1 MSSDLRLLAI
11 TAGRGGTGKST
22 LTYGVAHTL
31 RAEKGMPDVAMLD
44 LDPQAGLTTRAGKA
58 PVADPTLAEPVDVFG
73 LTLYR
78 GGRGLSHAT
87 DQEVAEHIARAIT
100 EGTPERVVIA
110 DMPPALHDRV
120 HRLVFERD
128 DTFVLGAI
136 RCEPDS
142 FHSMN
147 ELVAQVTR
155 AGRPYML
162 VPTFHAK
169 KNAQNATLLALQS
182 QHQGHV
188 TETLI
193 PQDNKAVD
201 CVLSRE
207 PVSRFA
213 RRSKIALA
221 ISALLDEV
229 LATESAD
236 GAASLTAVP
245 AEA

>member
-1 MSSDLRLLAI
+1 MSDLRILAVA
-11 TAGRGGTGKST
+11 AGRGGTGKST
-22 LTYGVAHTL
+22 LTFGIAHTL
-31 RAEKGMPDVAMLD
+31 RELKGMGDVAMLD

-58 PVADPTLAEPVDVFG
+58 PVADPIHEPPVDVFG
-73 LTLYR
+73 IALYR
-78 GGRGLSHAT
+78 AGRGLAHAT
-87 DQEVAEHIARAIT
+87 DAQIAAHIDRAVAE
-100 EGTPERVVIA
+100 GSPDRVVVA

-120 HRLVFERD
+120 HRLIFERD
-128 DTFVLGAI
+128 DAFVLGAI

-147 ELVAQVTR
+147 ELVAQVGR
-155 AGRPYML
+155 AGRPYVL

-201 CVLSRE
+201 CVLTRQ
-207 PVSRFA
+207 PVTRFA
-213 RRSKIALA
+213 KKAKISLA

-229 LATESAD
+229 LATETVDARS
-236 GAASLTAVP
+236 
-245 AEA
+245 

>member
-1 MSSDLRLLAI
+1 MSDLRIIAVA
-11 TAGRGGTGKST
+11 AGRGGTGKST
-22 LTYGVAHTL
+22 LTFGIAHTL
-31 RAEKGMPDVAMLD
+31 RELKGMSDVAMLD
-44 LDPQAGLTTRAGKA
+44 LDPQAGLTTRAGKP
-58 PVADPTLAEPVDVFG
+58 PVADPTHEPPVDVFG
-73 LTLYR
+73 IALYR
-78 GGRGLSHAT
+78 GGRGLAHAT
-87 DQEVAEHIARAIT
+87 DAELARHIDRT
-100 EGTPERVVIA
+100 LSDGSLDRVVVA

-147 ELVAQVTR
+147 ELVAQIGR

-201 CVLSRE
+201 CVLTRQ
-207 PVSRFA
+207 PVTRFA
-213 RRSKIALA
+213 KKSKIALA
-221 ISALLDEV
+221 ISNLLDEV
-229 LATESAD
+229 LATETVD
-236 GAASLTAVP
+236 GRS
-245 AEA
+245 

>member
-1 MSSDLRLLAI
+1 MSDLRILAVA
-11 TAGRGGTGKST
+11 AGRGGTGKST
-22 LTYGVAHTL
+22 LTYGIAHAL
-31 RAEKGMPDVAMLD
+31 LELKGMEDVAMLD
-44 LDPQAGLTTRAGKA
+44 LDPQAGLTTRTGKT
-58 PVADPTLAEPVDVFG
+58 PVADPVREEPVEVFG
-73 LTLYR
+73 ITLYR
-78 GGRGLSHAT
+78 GGRGLAHAT
-87 DQEVAEHIARAIT
+87 DAEVARHIERAVSD
-100 EGTPERVVIA
+100 GSPDRVVIA

-128 DTFVLGAI
+128 DAFVLGAI

-147 ELVAQVTR
+147 ELVAQVGR

-162 VPTFHAK
+162 VPTFHAR
-169 KNAQNATLLALQS
+169 KNSQNATLLALQA

-201 CVLSRE
+201 CVLTRQ
-207 PVSRFA
+207 PVTRFA
-213 RRSKIALA
+213 RKSKIALA

-229 LATESAD
+229 LATETVETRS
-236 GAASLTAVP
+236 
-245 AEA
+245 

>member
-1 MSSDLRLLAI
+1 MSELNLIAVS
-11 TAGRGGTGKST
+11 AGRGGTGKST
-22 LTYGVAHTL
+22 LTYGIAHTL
-31 RAEKGMPDVAMLD
+31 LAEKGMTDVAMLD
-44 LDPQAGLTTRAGKA
+44 LDPQAGLTTRAGKT
-58 PVADPTLAEPVDVFG
+58 PVAEPTKADAVEVFG
-73 LTLYR
+73 ITLYR
-78 GGRGLSHAT
+78 GGRGLSQAT
-87 DQEVAEHIARAIT
+87 DKELARHIARAVS
-100 EGTPERVVIA
+100 EGSSDRVVIA

-128 DTFVLGAI
+128 DSYVLGAI

-147 ELVAQVTR
+147 ELVAQAVR

-162 VPTFHAK
+162 VPTFYAK

-182 QHQGHV
+182 QHEGHV

-201 CVLSRE
+201 CVLSKQ
-207 PVSRFA
+207 PVSRYA
-213 RRSKIALA
+213 PRSKVALA

-229 LATESAD
+229 LATETDAEAASTA
-236 GAASLTAVP
+236 GAARRRA
-245 AEA
+245 

>member
-1 MSSDLRLLAI
+1 MSDIRLLALA
-11 TAGRGGTGKST
+11 AGRGGTGKST
-22 LTYGVAHTL
+22 LTYGIAHAL
-31 RAEKGMPDVAMLD
+31 HVLKGMDDVAMLD
-44 LDPQAGLTTRAGKA
+44 LDPQAGLTTRAGKQ
-58 PVADPTLAEPVDVFG
+58 PVADPIQEPPVQVFG
-73 LTLYR
+73 ITLYR
-78 GGRGLSHAT
+78 GGRGLSQAT
-87 DQEVAEHIARAIT
+87 DTQLATHIERAVN
-100 EGTPERVVIA
+100 EGSPDRVVIA

-128 DTFVLGAI
+128 DSFVLGAI

-147 ELVAQVTR
+147 ELVAQVGR

-162 VPTFHAK
+162 VPTFHAR

-182 QHQGHV
+182 QHHGHV

-201 CVLSRE
+201 CVLNRQ
-207 PVSRFA
+207 PVTLFA
-213 RRSKIALA
+213 KKSKIALA

-229 LATESAD
+229 LATE
-236 GAASLTAVP
+236 TVP
-245 AEA
+245 TER

>member
-1 MSSDLRLLAI
+1 MSDLRILAV

-22 LTYGVAHTL
+22 LTFGIADAL
-31 RAEKGMPDVAMLD
+31 RELKGMADVAMLD
-44 LDPQAGLTTRAGKA
+44 LDPQAGLTTRTGKHA
-58 PVADPTLAEPVDVFG
+58 AADPIKEPPVDVFG
-73 LTLYR
+73 ITLYR
-78 GGRGLSHAT
+78 GGRGLAHAT
-87 DQEVAEHIARAIT
+87 DAQVARHIQRAVAD
-100 EGTPERVVIA
+100 GTPERVVIA

-120 HRLVFERD
+120 HRIIFDRD
-128 DTFVLGAI
+128 DTFILGAV

-147 ELVAQVTR
+147 ELVAQVSR

-162 VPTFHAK
+162 VPTFYAK

-182 QHQGHV
+182 QHHGHV

-201 CVLSRE
+201 CVLSKQ
-207 PVSRFA
+207 PVTRFA
-213 RRSKIALA
+213 KRSKIALA

-229 LATESAD
+229 LATETVAA
-236 GAASLTAVP
+236 GA
-245 AEA
+245 